1 MKYADEKR
9 IVSKAERE
17 NNIAVIEA
25 CRVGLHFIYVSY
37 RTKTGGGGWAS
48 LVYNG
53 RCVSVDSDD
62 AGDTLDEMNE
72 KNFVLDLF
80 DGEEIPEAFLPRDLI
95 EVGRFNQWR
104 Q

>member
-25 CRVGLHFIYVSY
+25 CRVGLHFIYANY

-62 AGDTLDEMNE
+62 AGDTLDELNQ
-72 KNFVLDLF
+72 KDFVLDLL
-80 DGEEIPEAFLPRDLI
+80 DSEEIPEAFLPRDLI